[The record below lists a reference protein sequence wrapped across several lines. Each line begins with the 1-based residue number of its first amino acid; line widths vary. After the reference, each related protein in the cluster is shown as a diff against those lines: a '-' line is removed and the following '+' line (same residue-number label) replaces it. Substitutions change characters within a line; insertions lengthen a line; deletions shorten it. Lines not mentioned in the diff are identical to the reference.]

1 MCKPN
6 NVIYKLDDII
16 YLSKRFIM
24 KKNLKKYLIL
34 FIIIVMI
41 SFIVLFDSKYANT
54 KKNNVGKVDNVIDAV
69 EKGINDNGKNDEKKT
84 LNEEEKQDDDKT
96 LDDKV
101 VEKEENIKTGIG
113 NKTDNKKENV
123 KKDNKSSNTNKVDN
137 PEVKPEEPKKDNVSS
152 SDDENSHEDKKEEN
166 SGSDDV
172 IKEENESGVKTLD
185 VINNEYRNE
194 IKSKYGVLVGY
205 KDEMDNIY
213 KNAYFEPVRQ
223 YNDEKIN
230 KILISIDTELKK
242 YPSSFFNE
250 IKNKWKNLTIYLVEK
265 VGPSVAGLTDNKDS
279 NTVVILI
286 STEGYLFE
294 STLHHEIMHY
304 IDCYL
309 ADKIGAEA
317 IEASM
322 NELNPEGFTYGN
334 KTNEYVYYYS
344 NPAYFLSAYS
354 KSDYKE
360 DRAVLFS
367 DMIFRTLKKDYY
379 TKGNPINE
387 KARVI
392 SNQLEKYFDCVSSST
407 TETWERFIEY

>member
-6 NVIYKLDDII
+6 NVIYKLGDII

-34 FIIIVMI
+34 FIVIVMI

-69 EKGINDNGKNDEKKT
+69 EKVINDDDKNDEKKT
-84 LNEEEKQDDDKT
+84 LNEEKKQDDDKT

-101 VEKEENIKTGIG
+101 VEKEENIKT
-113 NKTDNKKENV
+113 DDKKENV
-123 KKDNKSSNTNKVDN
+123 KKDNKPSNTNKVEN
-137 PEVKPEEPKKDNVSS
+137 SEVKPEKPKKDNVSS
-152 SDDENSHEDKKEEN
+152 SDDKNNQEDKKNET
-166 SGSDDV
+166 GDSDDV

-334 KTNEYVYYYS
+334 QTNEYVYYYS

-387 KARVI
+387 KTKVI

>member
-1 MCKPN
+1 
-6 NVIYKLDDII
+6 
-16 YLSKRFIM
+16 M

-34 FIIIVMI
+34 FIVIVMI

-69 EKGINDNGKNDEKKT
+69 EKVISDDDKNDEKKT

-101 VEKEENIKTGIG
+101 VEKEENIKTDIG
-113 NKTDNKKENV
+113 NKTDDKKENV
-123 KKDNKSSNTNKVDN
+123 KKDNKPSNTNKVDN
-137 PEVKPEEPKKDNVSS
+137 PEVKSEEAKKDNVSS
-152 SDDENSHEDKKEEN
+152 SDDKNNQEDKKEEN

-387 KARVI
+387 KAKVI

>member
-1 MCKPN
+1 
-6 NVIYKLDDII
+6 
-16 YLSKRFIM
+16 M
-24 KKNLKKYLIL
+24 KKNLKKYSIL
-34 FIIIVMI
+34 FIVIVMI

-101 VEKEENIKTGIG
+101 VEKEENIKT
-113 NKTDNKKENV
+113 DDKKENV

-172 IKEENESGVKTLD
+172 IKEENESGVKILD

-317 IEASM
+317 IEVSM

-387 KARVI
+387 KAKVI

>member
-1 MCKPN
+1 
-6 NVIYKLDDII
+6 
-16 YLSKRFIM
+16 M

-34 FIIIVMI
+34 FIVIVMI

-69 EKGINDNGKNDEKKT
+69 EKGINDNAKNDEKKT

-101 VEKEENIKTGIG
+101 VEKEKNIKT
-113 NKTDNKKENV
+113 DDKKENV
-123 KKDNKSSNTNKVDN
+123 KKDNKPSNTNKVEN
-137 PEVKPEEPKKDNVSS
+137 HEVKQEEPKNDNVSS
-152 SDDENSHEDKKEEN
+152 SDDKNNQEDKKEEN
-166 SGSDDV
+166 SSSDDV
-172 IKEENESGVKTLD
+172 IKEENKSEVKTLD

-205 KDEMDNIY
+205 KDEMNDIY

-230 KILISIDTELKK
+230 KILISLDTELKK

-387 KARVI
+387 KAKVI

>member
-1 MCKPN
+1 
-6 NVIYKLDDII
+6 
-16 YLSKRFIM
+16 M
-24 KKNLKKYLIL
+24 KKNLKKYSIL
-34 FIIIVMI
+34 FIVIVMI

-69 EKGINDNGKNDEKKT
+69 EKEINDNGKNDEKKT

-101 VEKEENIKTGIG
+101 VEKEENIKTDIG

-137 PEVKPEEPKKDNVSS
+137 PEVKPKEPKKDNVSS
-152 SDDENSHEDKKEEN
+152 SDDKNNQADKKEEN

-172 IKEENESGVKTLD
+172 IKEENESRVKTLD

-279 NTVVILI
+279 KSVVILI

-334 KTNEYVYYYS
+334 QTNEYVYYYS

-387 KARVI
+387 KAKVI

-407 TETWERFIEY
+407 IETWERFIEY

>member
-1 MCKPN
+1 
-6 NVIYKLDDII
+6 
-16 YLSKRFIM
+16 M

-34 FIIIVMI
+34 FIVIVMI

-69 EKGINDNGKNDEKKT
+69 EKVINDDDKNDEKKT

-101 VEKEENIKTGIG
+101 VEKEENIKT
-113 NKTDNKKENV
+113 DDKKENV
-123 KKDNKSSNTNKVDN
+123 KKDNKSSNTNRVDN
-137 PEVKPEEPKKDNVSS
+137 PEVKPEKPKKDNVSS
-152 SDDENSHEDKKEEN
+152 SDDKNNQEDKKEEN

-205 KDEMDNIY
+205 KDEMDDIY

-387 KARVI
+387 KAKVI

>member
-1 MCKPN
+1 
-6 NVIYKLDDII
+6 
-16 YLSKRFIM
+16 M

-34 FIIIVMI
+34 FIVIVMI

-101 VEKEENIKTGIG
+101 VEKEENIKT
-113 NKTDNKKENV
+113 DDKKENV

-194 IKSKYGVLVGY
+194 LKSKYGVLVGY

-279 NTVVILI
+279 KTVVILI

-354 KSDYKE
+354 KSNYKE

-387 KARVI
+387 KAKVI

-407 TETWERFIEY
+407 IETWERFIEY

>member
-1 MCKPN
+1 
-6 NVIYKLDDII
+6 
-16 YLSKRFIM
+16 M
-24 KKNLKKYLIL
+24 KKNLKKYSIL
-34 FIIIVMI
+34 FIVIVMI

-69 EKGINDNGKNDEKKT
+69 EKEINDNGKNDEKKT

-101 VEKEENIKTGIG
+101 VEKEENIKTDIG

-137 PEVKPEEPKKDNVSS
+137 LEVKPEEPKKDNVSS

-172 IKEENESGVKTLD
+172 IKEENGSGVKTLD

-279 NTVVILI
+279 KTVVILI

-334 KTNEYVYYYS
+334 KTNEHVYYYS

-387 KARVI
+387 KAKVI

>member
-1 MCKPN
+1 
-6 NVIYKLDDII
+6 
-16 YLSKRFIM
+16 M
-24 KKNLKKYLIL
+24 KKNLKKYSIL
-34 FIIIVMI
+34 FIVIVMI

-54 KKNNVGKVDNVIDAV
+54 KKNNVEKVDNVIDAV
-69 EKGINDNGKNDEKKT
+69 EKVINDDDKNDEKKT

-101 VEKEENIKTGIG
+101 VEKEENIKT
-113 NKTDNKKENV
+113 DDKKENV

-137 PEVKPEEPKKDNVSS
+137 PEVKPEKPKKDNVSS
-152 SDDENSHEDKKEEN
+152 SDDKNNQEDKKEEN

-194 IKSKYGVLVGY
+194 IKSKYGVLVGF

-279 NTVVILI
+279 KSVVILI

-387 KARVI
+387 KAKVI

>member
-1 MCKPN
+1 
-6 NVIYKLDDII
+6 
-16 YLSKRFIM
+16 M

-34 FIIIVMI
+34 FIVIVMI

-101 VEKEENIKTGIG
+101 VEKEENIKT
-113 NKTDNKKENV
+113 DDKKENV

-387 KARVI
+387 KAKVI

>member
-1 MCKPN
+1 
-6 NVIYKLDDII
+6 
-16 YLSKRFIM
+16 M
-24 KKNLKKYLIL
+24 KKNLKKYSIL
-34 FIIIVMI
+34 FIVIVMI

-69 EKGINDNGKNDEKKT
+69 EKVINDDDKNDEKKT

-101 VEKEENIKTGIG
+101 VEKEENIKT
-113 NKTDNKKENV
+113 DDKKENV

-137 PEVKPEEPKKDNVSS
+137 PEVKPEKPKKDNVSS
-152 SDDENSHEDKKEEN
+152 SDDKNNQEDKKEEN
-166 SGSDDV
+166 SGSDNV
-172 IKEENESGVKTLD
+172 IKEENKSEVKTLD

-205 KDEMDNIY
+205 KDEMDDIY

-230 KILISIDTELKK
+230 KILISLDTELKK
-242 YPSSFFNE
+242 YPSSFFSE

-387 KARVI
+387 KAKVI

>member
-1 MCKPN
+1 
-6 NVIYKLDDII
+6 
-16 YLSKRFIM
+16 M
-24 KKNLKKYLIL
+24 KKNLKKYSIL
-34 FIIIVMI
+34 FIVIVMI

-96 LDDKV
+96 LGDKV
-101 VEKEENIKTGIG
+101 VEKEENIKTDIG

-123 KKDNKSSNTNKVDN
+123 KKDNKSSNTNKVEN
-137 PEVKPEEPKKDNVSS
+137 SEVKPEKPKKDNVSS
-152 SDDENSHEDKKEEN
+152 SDDKNNQEDKKNET
-166 SGSDDV
+166 GDSDDV

-334 KTNEYVYYYS
+334 QTNEYVYYYS

-387 KARVI
+387 KAKVI

-407 TETWERFIEY
+407 IETWERFIEY

>member
-6 NVIYKLDDII
+6 NVIYKLGDII

-34 FIIIVMI
+34 FIVIVMI

-101 VEKEENIKTGIG
+101 VEKEENIKT
-113 NKTDNKKENV
+113 DDKKENV

-387 KARVI
+387 KAKVI

>member
-1 MCKPN
+1 
-6 NVIYKLDDII
+6 
-16 YLSKRFIM
+16 M

-34 FIIIVMI
+34 FIVIVMI

-69 EKGINDNGKNDEKKT
+69 EKVINDNGKNDEKKT

-101 VEKEENIKTGIG
+101 VEKEENIKTDIG

-387 KARVI
+387 KAKVI

>member
-1 MCKPN
+1 
-6 NVIYKLDDII
+6 
-16 YLSKRFIM
+16 M

-34 FIIIVMI
+34 FIVIVMI

-101 VEKEENIKTGIG
+101 VEKEENIKT
-113 NKTDNKKENV
+113 DDKKENV
-123 KKDNKSSNTNKVDN
+123 KKDNKPSNTNKVEN
-137 PEVKPEEPKKDNVSS
+137 SEVKPEEPKKDNVSS
-152 SDDENSHEDKKEEN
+152 SDDKNNQEDKKNET
-166 SGSDDV
+166 GDSDDV

-334 KTNEYVYYYS
+334 QTNEYVYYYS

-387 KARVI
+387 KAKVI

-407 TETWERFIEY
+407 IETWERFIEY